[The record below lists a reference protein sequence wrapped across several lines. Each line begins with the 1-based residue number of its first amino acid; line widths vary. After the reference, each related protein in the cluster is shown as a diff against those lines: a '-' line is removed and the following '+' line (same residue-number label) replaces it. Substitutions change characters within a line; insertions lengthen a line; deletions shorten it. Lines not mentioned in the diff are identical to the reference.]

1 MANDV
6 ADLLLRID
14 ATTEGLRRELKR
26 AETSV
31 DGATKGI
38 DRKVKSI
45 DDRFNSLG
53 KTVARAGVAIGAAFA
68 GMALAKVTSE
78 FTKTN
83 VEAQKLRASLVT
95 VTGSVEEANKAWGTL
110 EQFATQTPFALN
122 QSVEGFIKMK
132 ALGLDPTIDALESFG
147 NTASAM
153 GKDLNQ
159 MIEAVADASTSEF
172 ERLKEFGIKAKQ
184 EGDRVSLTFQGVT
197 TEIGNNSREIVEYL
211 EQIGKVQFAGAMERQ
226 MDTLGGA
233 ISNLQD
239 SFDGLMRAVGEAGA
253 ADEMTQAIKEM
264 SDLMGD
270 PKFQKNIKT
279 LTTGLITVTTTV
291 IELSAEF
298 AAFGMEIAKWTPAA
312 LYGKAIG
319 WLVDKAEELG
329 LVEKELSLITVE
341 ATRTQS
347 QLAESLGVTGDSAGR
362 TQEEIDKLRD
372 AVKRNTEAAF
382 PHIRAAREYNEA
394 LDEMREALAAGAV
407 SQEEFAKWLDKTQT
421 DLLPGV
427 TVEAERVTA
436 EVIKMKEQADPMAV
450 AYERGIERMRDGFG
464 DFFQQI
470 LLDGK
475 VTFGDLVDLF
485 KRTVAEM
492 IATAAANRIFLG
504 VGLGGVSGAASAAGG
519 ASSLLTG
526 GGASGLG
533 GLGSLLSTGIG
544 GSLIGGISGIGSALG
559 LGAQTGAFL
568 GSTGQLGYNALSAL
582 GIQGAGGTTSFLA
595 GGALTA
601 GAGILGGMAGNALG
615 LSLTGRTSNSSWG
628 AGLGG
633 TAGAFLGGPL
643 GAAIGGAI
651 GGALDSAFGS
661 SKNRIGGVG
670 INTGTREANLWGTQ
684 RAEYQDPMQELAN
697 VLQGFSDAIGGSGSI
712 MTISRGNKSP
722 LQMDGVE
729 FANVADL
736 VAAAMDNILDT
747 AWELAPVVKDLAKA
761 FDGSVEETAA
771 FARAMQGL
779 WEQTKVN
786 PISASIT
793 DFANAQK
800 TVFDGYRDQMAAI
813 RGMTAEFDGSVSSAN
828 ALTQA
833 LAVNQSVAYQLA
845 QQFMAVGQQIS
856 GSASSSAQSIRESV
870 MTEDQR
876 IQAWKSQRGGLRD
889 SLGSLSD
896 PNQIANA
903 SAEILRLNEQIF
915 NALSPQAQQ
924 GQAEAF
930 ANYAEKTAE
939 IADRRID
946 RLVSQ
951 LESEQRQQNAEVRQ
965 AMMDAASAQQE
976 AANTMLAAAQIIQGA
991 ASSFGGGFT
1000 AEVVQ

>member
-1 MANDV
+1 MAGNDI

-26 AETSV
+26 AEVSV
-31 DGATKGI
+31 DGATRGI

-78 FTKTN
+78 FTRTN

-95 VTGSVEEANKAWGTL
+95 VTGSVDEAGKAWSTL
-110 EQFATQTPFALN
+110 EKFAARTPFALN

-132 ALGLDPTIDALESFG
+132 ALGLDPTIGALESFG

-184 EGDRVSLTFQGVT
+184 EGDSVSLTFQGVT
-197 TEIGNNSREIVEYL
+197 TTIGNNSEEIVQYL
-211 EQIGKVQFAGAMERQ
+211 ENIGKVQFAGAMERQ

-239 SFDGLMRAVGEAGA
+239 SFDGLIRTIGEAGA
-253 ADEMTQAIKEM
+253 ADEMTKSIREL
-264 SDLMGD
+264 SDLMSD
-270 PKFQKNIKT
+270 PDFQNSVKI
-279 LTTGLITVTTTV
+279 LTTAFIKLTTTV
-291 IELSAEF
+291 IKMSAKFAEF
-298 AAFGMEIAKWTPAA
+298 GVELAKWTPAA
-312 LYGKAIG
+312 VYGRAIA
-319 WLVDKAEELG
+319 WVVDKVKELGIVEEELSEVTVLAVRRQANLAVALEKTGEAAG
-329 LVEKELSLITVE
+329 LSEK
-341 ATRTQS
+341 QMK
-347 QLAESLGVTGDSAGR
+347 
-362 TQEEIDKLRD
+362 KLRES
-372 AVKRNTEAAF
+372 VQKNTEAAF
-382 PHIRAAREYNEA
+382 PHIRAAREYNES
-394 LDEMREALAAGAV
+394 LNEMRDALQAGAI
-407 SQEEFAKWLDKTQT
+407 SQDQFSAWLEKTQT

-427 TVEAERVTA
+427 TVEVERVTA
-436 EVIKMKEQADPMAV
+436 EVIKMKKQADPLAV
-450 AYERGIERMRDGFG
+450 AYDRGIERMRDGFG

-519 ASSLLTG
+519 V
-526 GGASGLG
+526 SGLS
-533 GLGSLLSTGIG
+533 GLGSLLSIGTG
-544 GSLIGGISGIGSALG
+544 GSLISGIAGLGSALG

-601 GAGILGGMAGNALG
+601 GAGILGGLAGNALG
-615 LSLTGRTSNSSWG
+615 SSLTGRTSNSNWG

-670 INTGTREANLWGTQ
+670 INTGTREANLWGTK

-729 FANVADL
+729 FASVSDL
-736 VAAAMDNILDT
+736 IAAAMDNILDT

-771 FARAMQGL
+771 FAQAMQGL
-779 WEQTKVN
+779 WNQAQVN
-786 PISASIT
+786 PISQSIT
-793 DFANAQK
+793 DFTNAQK
-800 TVFDGYRDQMAAI
+800 TVFDGYRDQMVAI
-813 RGMTAEFDGSVSSAN
+813 RGMAAEFDGSVSSAN

-833 LAVNQSVAYQLA
+833 LAVNQGVAYQLA
-845 QQFMAVGQQIS
+845 QQFLAVSQQIS

-870 MTEDQR
+870 MTEEQR
-876 IQAWKSQRGGLRD
+876 IQAWKSQRRGLRD
-889 SLGSLSD
+889 SLSTLSD
-896 PNQIANA
+896 PGQIASA

-915 NALSPQAQQ
+915 NALGPESQM

-946 RLVSQ
+946 KLVSQ
-951 LESEQRQQNAEVRQ
+951 LESEQRAQNAEVRQ

-991 ASSFGGGFT
+991 AFSFGGGFT